1 MADVSSGPIMLSA
14 LAFFK
19 AQSASSLR
27 GDTVGDS
34 MGMMG
39 LDGCCCDFG
48 AWMIV
53 SASFFFS
60 SDLSLF
66 FIRSCF
72 GIVKILLIWM
82 QDDLK
87 IGLN

>member
-27 GDTVGDS
+27 GDTVGGDS

-39 LDGCCCDFG
+39 LGCLEPSPLPLPSEELDLDF
-48 AWMIV
+48 
-53 SASFFFS
+53 
-60 SDLSLF
+60 
-66 FIRSCF
+66 
-72 GIVKILLIWM
+72 
-82 QDDLK
+82 
-87 IGLN
+87 